1 MPTLFDRIAAGIGLA
16 HARRVYARFLRA
28 AENAEAVQHRLLMDL
43 LKRNAD
49 SEFGRRYGFSSIR
62 STDEFRRNVPIAT
75 YEDLRP
81 YIERVMDGD
90 TSALLGSNQRVVMF
104 ATSSGTTDKPKYIP
118 VTPRFIREYR
128 SGWNTFGHKVLSDHP
143 QGILR
148 AILQSSGR
156 HDESLTPLG
165 VPCGAITGLLAST
178 QKRIVRRFYVGR
190 PEIAR
195 IGDARARYYA
205 LMRLAIMRDVGFA
218 ITANPATLIQLAR
231 IADEESE
238 TLIRDVRDGSLSAKI
253 VDDRAIRSV
262 LQDGLRPDAARAAE
276 LTRLR
281 HTHDALR
288 PRDYWSPA
296 FLACWIGGSMGHY
309 LDGLRTWYGD
319 VPVRDIGLLASE
331 GRVTIPVQDGT
342 PAGALDVT
350 GGFFEFLTLD
360 EYDDPHATTLL
371 PRELQ
376 VGLDYVVVLSNS
388 SGLMRYRLD
397 DVVHVQGRL
406 GAAPILEFRYRA
418 GRVASVAGE
427 KLTENQVV
435 SAISAARQ
443 GLGLSDF
450 DFVLA
455 PEWGDPPSYRLSL
468 ESCVPAEFASVV
480 DRKLSDQNQ
489 EYASRRKSLRLGMLQ
504 LRPLPAGRLSRMDA
518 DAAASRG
525 GRPEQYKRQF
535 LFTSPGDDDEALG
548 ITGSETPADFS
559 EDTHISQ

>member
-1 MPTLFDRIAAGIGLA
+1 MPTLLERIAAGIGLA
-16 HARRVYARFLRA
+16 HAKRVYGRFLRA
-28 AENAEAVQHRLLMDL
+28 AENTEAVQHRVLLDL
-43 LKRNAD
+43 LARNAD
-49 SEFGRRYGFSSIR
+49 SEFGRRYRFSSIR

-190 PEIAR
+190 PAIAR
-195 IGDARARYYA
+195 LGDARVRYYA
-205 LMRLAIMRDVGFA
+205 LMRLAISRDVGFA

-253 VDDRAIRSV
+253 VDDRAIRSL
-262 LQDGLRPDAARAAE
+262 LQDGLRPDAARAAQ
-276 LTRLR
+276 LAQLR
-281 HTHDALR
+281 RTHDGLR

-309 LDGLRTWYGD
+309 RDGLRKWYGD

-350 GGFFEFLTLD
+350 GGFFEFLALD
-360 EYDDPHATTLL
+360 EYDDPQAKTLL

-376 VGLDYVVVLSNS
+376 VGRDYVVVLSNS
-388 SGLMRYRLD
+388 SGLTRYRLD
-397 DVVHVQGRL
+397 DVVRMQGRL
-406 GAAPILEFRYRA
+406 RAAPMLEFRHRA
-418 GRVASVAGE
+418 GRVASVTGE
-427 KLTENQVV
+427 KLTEDQVV
-435 SAISAARQ
+435 SAIYAARQ

-468 ESCVPAEFASVV
+468 ERCVPAEFASAV
-480 DRKLSDQNQ
+480 DQNLSDQNQ

-504 LRPLPAGRLSRMDA
+504 LRPLPQGCLSRMDA
-518 DAAASRG
+518 DVTVSRG
-525 GRPEQYKRQF
+525 GRPEQFKRQF
-535 LFTSPGDDDEALG
+535 LFTSPGEDDEALG
-548 ITGSETPADFS
+548 ISGSEAATDFS
-559 EDTHISQ
+559 QDGHTS